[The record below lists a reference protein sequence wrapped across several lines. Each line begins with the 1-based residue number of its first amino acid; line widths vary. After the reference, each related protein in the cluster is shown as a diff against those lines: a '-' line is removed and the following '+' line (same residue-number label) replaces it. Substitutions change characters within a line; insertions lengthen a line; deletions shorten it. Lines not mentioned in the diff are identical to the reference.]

1 MFDLTGCEKSSRT
14 RKGQTPGAKA
24 RRFLSG
30 LAARP
35 RSCPSQNNDEPD
47 FFCRPK
53 ETVAADK
60 VVRETITRRTFAGIA
75 AGGLVAAALPLHA
88 SSKLNVGVGTYSYH
102 NLSLD
107 DMIVQLNSLHVS
119 EIEMSRGEF
128 MLMNHP
134 GDDLFRSARSKLDGA
149 GIRCVSYYSATIK
162 DDQDLGNS
170 LRFAKIL
177 GARNVT
183 GDATGGIL
191 NRIDQSFSQAGMTF
205 GIHNHYFK
213 GEKFAYESPEDVLR
227 ALSGLSP
234 TVGATADT
242 GHFASCGH
250 DTVDALRKLGARLK
264 LVHLK
269 DVEASGGEVN
279 VLLGRG
285 ISKISQ
291 VMREL
296 HRQNFAGLVAVEYEK
311 EGDVAGDMKQNVEF
325 ARRLA

>member
-1 MFDLTGCEKSSRT
+1 MIDLTRCGKTGIERE
-14 RKGQTPGAKA
+14 GQTSGAKA
-24 RRFLSG
+24 RHVFGGFVSRL
-30 LAARP
+30 
-35 RSCPSQNNDEPD
+35 RSSPSQNNGEPGV
-47 FFCRPK
+47 FCRSK

-60 VVRETITRRTFAGIA
+60 EVRDAITRRTFARIA
-75 AGGLVAAALPLHA
+75 AGGLVAAALPVQAA
-88 SSKLNVGVGTYSYH
+88 SRLNIGVGTYSYH
-102 NLSLD
+102 NLSMD
-107 DMIVQLNSLHVS
+107 DMIVQLNVLRVS

-134 GDDLFRSARSKLDGA
+134 GDDLFRSARTKFDAA

-162 DDQDLGNS
+162 DDRDLENA
-170 LRFAKIL
+170 LRFAQLL

-183 GDATGGIL
+183 GDATGSIL
-191 NRIDQSFSQAGMTF
+191 NRIDQRFSQAGMTF

-234 TVGATADT
+234 TVGATADM

-250 DTVDALRKLGARLK
+250 DTVDAVRKLGARLK

-285 ISKISQ
+285 ISRISD
-291 VMREL
+291 VMTEL

-311 EGDVAGDMKQNVEF
+311 EGDVDGDMKQNVEF